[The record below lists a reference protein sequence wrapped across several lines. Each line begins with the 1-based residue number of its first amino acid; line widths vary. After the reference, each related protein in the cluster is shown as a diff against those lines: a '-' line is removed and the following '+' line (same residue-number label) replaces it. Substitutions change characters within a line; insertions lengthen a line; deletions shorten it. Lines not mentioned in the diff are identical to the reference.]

1 MSEMMDRPPVLRR
14 RAPQPAPDERV
25 DPVDVPSP
33 VAVVRSQ
40 PEAVPRHISG
50 SRRRVPTVQIG
61 QRLAVDVVDLLDA
74 AVAGEGITQRQ
85 ALEEAIRDKWGPKY
99 GK

>member
-1 MSEMMDRPPVLRR
+1 MSEMMDRPPVLKRR
-14 RAPQPAPDERV
+14 GPQPAPDERV
-25 DPVDVPSP
+25 DPVDVPSS
-33 VAVVRSQ
+33 VAAVRSQ
-40 PEAVPRHISG
+40 PASASRHTSG
-50 SRRRVPTVQIG
+50 LRKRVPTVQIG
-61 QRLAVDVVDLLDA
+61 QRLAVDIVDLLDA